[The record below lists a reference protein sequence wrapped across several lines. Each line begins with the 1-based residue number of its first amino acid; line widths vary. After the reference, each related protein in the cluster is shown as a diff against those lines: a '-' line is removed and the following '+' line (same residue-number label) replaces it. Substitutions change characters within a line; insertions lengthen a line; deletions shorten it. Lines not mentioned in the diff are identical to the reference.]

1 MMRKQAVTA
10 VLLSGTVGLG
20 AQAIFAQ
27 TGTSPGGQPGSP
39 GQTGPTVPRPGPQVP
54 RETQPTLPGKPAPG
68 IPQTDPAPGQPGT
81 VPGGP
86 GTIPER
92 LEQPGAATGHG
103 TSQLSGNDIRNAQEA
118 LSARGHNPG
127 SMSGQ
132 MDAQTQQAIRDFQKA
147 NNLPVTGVLD
157 QRTAQQLG
165 VRLDRGQSTTP
176 VPGQSGSTTQPNQ
189 GAPFSQPGRSGTVPA
204 PGGTAR

>member
-1 MMRKQAVTA
+1 MTRRKQIVTA
-10 VLLSGTVGLG
+10 VLISGTVGLG
-20 AQAIFAQ
+20 VQPVFAQ
-27 TGTSPGGQPGSP
+27 TGTSPGGSSAP
-39 GQTGPTVPRPGPQVP
+39 GQTGPTVPQPGPQVP
-54 RETQPTLPGKPAPG
+54 RETQPTFPGKPAPG
-68 IPQTDPAPGQPGT
+68 IPQTDPVPGQPRT

-92 LEQPGAATGHG
+92 VEQPGAATGHG
-103 TSQLSGNDIRNAQEA
+103 ASQLSANDIKNAQEA
-118 LSARGHNPG
+118 LRAKGHNPG

-165 VRLDRGQSTTP
+165 LRLERGQSSTP
-176 VPGQSGSTTQPNQ
+176 MPGQSGTTTQPN
-189 GAPFSQPGRSGTVPA
+189 QPGRSGTVPV
-204 PGGTAR
+204 PGSTTR